1 MKRSVK
7 QLSGMTNFNIF
18 YNIVVVVLK
27 SNCVKNLIVVKIVKN
42 IKVDGNWCE
51 LEAKNCLQRKSR
63 KKFIRQL

>member
-7 QLSGMTNFNIF
+7 QLSSMTNVNIF

-27 SNCVKNLIVVKIVKN
+27 SNCVKNLIVVKIAKN

-63 KKFIRQL
+63 KKFIRNL

>member
-1 MKRSVK
+1 MK
-7 QLSGMTNFNIF
+7 QLSSMTNFNIF

-27 SNCVKNLIVVKIVKN
+27 SNCVKNLMVAKIAKT
-42 IKVDGNWCE
+42 IKFDGNWCE